1 MAKVILH
8 IDLNAFFV
16 RCEELVDPTLK
27 GKAVIIGHAGR
38 GGVVST
44 CSYEARKYGIHSGMP
59 TFKAI
64 KLCPDVTIIPGHYE
78 LYSRKSHEFI
88 NFVRKHSAKIEQASI
103 DECYV
108 DMTEKLKKEP
118 KPLEYIKDMQDSLL
132 KETGLMC
139 SIGVAPTKFLAKMG
153 SDYKKPMG
161 ITVIHRKDIP
171 DILYPLPIESFFGIG
186 KKTAPQLRAMG
197 VNTIGDL
204 AKLINEEDPQIKS
217 EFGKFF
223 YAYKDLINGYG
234 NDEVDTEPWDPKS
247 LGNSTTFKY
256 NTNNIEEIKEYI
268 RHLSKEVS
276 DRAKEANKVGS
287 TVQLVLKDKDFK
299 VINRS
304 KRLNKPTN
312 DFYVIFQYAVELL
325 EANLG
330 DKMIRLAGV
339 TLQNLV
345 DPTEVVIQMSIFDN
359 YEEIKEEC
367 AVKLLIG
374 ELNRK
379 MKKPVFKT
387 AADSLRDKKYGIKK
401 IITTTTR
408 EKRINEVDG
417 VDYFFVT
424 KEEFE
429 MFKVG

>member
-16 RCEELVDPTLK
+16 RCEELEDPSLK
-27 GKAVIIGHAGR
+27 GKPVIIGHSGR

-44 CSYEARKYGIHSGMP
+44 CSYEARKYGVRSGMP
-59 TFKAI
+59 TFKALE
-64 KLCPDVTIIPGHYE
+64 LCPKAIIIPGHYH
-78 LYSRKSHEFI
+78 LYSTKSHEFI
-88 NFVRKHSAKIEQASI
+88 NFVKKHSTIIEQASI

-108 DMTEKLKKEP
+108 DMTSKLKGNP
-118 KPLEYIKDMQDSLL
+118 DPLGYIKNMQDTLY

-161 ITVIHRKDIP
+161 ITVIHRKDISR
-171 DILYPLPIESFFGIG
+171 ILYPLPIESFFGIG
-186 KKTAPQLRAMG
+186 KKTAPKLREMG
-197 VNTIGDL
+197 IETIGDL
-204 AKLINEEDPQIKS
+204 AKLINSDDPIVKQ
-217 EFGKFF
+217 EFGRF
-223 YAYKDLINGYG
+223 YYAIKDWINGYG
-234 NDEVDTEPWDPKS
+234 SDEVETEPGDPKS
-247 LGNSTTFKY
+247 IGNSTTFKY
-256 NTNNIEEIKEYI
+256 NTNNYEEVKEYV
-268 RHLSKEVS
+268 RSLSKEVS
-276 DRAKEANKVGS
+276 DRAKEANKVGYN
-287 TVQLVLKDKDFK
+287 VQLVLKDSEFK
-299 VINRS
+299 TINRS
-304 KRLNKPTN
+304 KKLSKPTN
-312 DFYVIFQYAVELL
+312 DFKEIFLIACEIL
-325 EANLG
+325 EENLG

-387 AADSLRDKKYGIKK
+387 AADSLRDKKYGI
-401 IITTTTR
+401 
-408 EKRINEVDG
+408 N
-417 VDYFFVT
+417 
-424 KEEFE
+424 
-429 MFKVG
+429 

>member
-16 RCEELVDPTLK
+16 RCEELQDPTLK
-27 GKAVIIGHAGR
+27 DKPVIIGHSGR
-38 GGVVST
+38 GGIVST
-44 CSYEARKYGIHSGMP
+44 CSYAARKFGVHSGMP
-59 TFKAI
+59 TFKALQ
-64 KLCPDVTIIPGHYE
+64 LCPNAIIIHGHYD

-88 NFVRKHSAKIEQASI
+88 NFVKRYSTIIEQASI

-108 DMTEKLKKEP
+108 DMTQKLKGVKDP
-118 KPLEYIKDMQDSLL
+118 IGFIKQMQDELL

-171 DILYPLPIESFFGIG
+171 QILYPLPIESFFGIG
-186 KKTAPQLRAMG
+186 KKTAPKLRQLG
-197 VNTIGDL
+197 INTIGDL
-204 AKLINEEDPQIKS
+204 AERINKEDIATKQ
-217 EFGKFF
+217 EFGKF
-223 YAYKDLINGYG
+223 YYGIKEWISGYG
-234 NDEVDTEPWDPKS
+234 SDEVETEPWDPKS
-247 LGNSTTFKY
+247 IGNSTTFKE
-256 NTNNIEEIKEYI
+256 NTNNFDEIKEYV
-268 RHLSKEVS
+268 RSLSKEVS
-276 DRAKEANKVGS
+276 DRAKESNKVGHS
-287 TVQLVLKDKDFK
+287 VQLVLKDKDFK

-304 KRLNKPTN
+304 KKLNKPTN
-312 DFYVIFQYAVELL
+312 DFMTIFSTAVDLL
-325 EANLG
+325 ETNLG

-387 AADSLRDKKYGIKK
+387 AADSLRDQKYGIK
-401 IITTTTR
+401 
-408 EKRINEVDG
+408 
-417 VDYFFVT
+417 
-424 KEEFE
+424 
-429 MFKVG
+429 